1 MIHLICG
8 STGAGKT
15 TYSTRL
21 RRQLAALHLSIDD
34 WMVTLFAPDTPP
46 QVSWPWIEERLLRC
60 ERQILATALQLARA
74 GMPSILDLGLQRA
87 DQRQRVADQV
97 ASVGIPTRLHF
108 LDVDAGER
116 WRRVEA
122 RNEFESQLNQA
133 SEYAASTLMGNPR
146 LEEIIK
152 GLRAWLD
159 LAPASTPVTVLRG
172 KMLELEKA
180 ITRA

>member
-46 QVSWPWIEERLLRC
+46 QVSWPWIEERVLRC

-87 DQRQRVADQV
+87 DQRRRVADR
-97 ASVGIPTRLHF
+97 ASAAGIPTRLHF

-116 WRRVEA
+116 WRRVQA
-122 RNEFESQLNQA
+122 RNEQQGETFRVKVTRPMFDFIETIWQPPTPEEMSALDGVRI
-133 SEYAASTLMGNPR
+133 AA
-146 LEEIIK
+146 
-152 GLRAWLD
+152 
-159 LAPASTPVTVLRG
+159 
-172 KMLELEKA
+172 
-180 ITRA
+180 

>member
-21 RRQLAALHLSIDD
+21 RRQLGALHLSIDD
-34 WMVTLFAPDTPP
+34 WMVTLFAADRPS
-46 QVSWPWIEERLLRC
+46 QGSWPWIEERVRRC
-60 ERQILATALQLARA
+60 ERQILATALQLGRA

-87 DQRQRVADQV
+87 DQRRRVADQV

-122 RNEFESQLNQA
+122 RNEQQGETFRVKVTRPMFDFIETIWQPPTAEEMSALDGVRI
-133 SEYAASTLMGNPR
+133 AA
-146 LEEIIK
+146 
-152 GLRAWLD
+152 
-159 LAPASTPVTVLRG
+159 
-172 KMLELEKA
+172 
-180 ITRA
+180 